1 MGLLPTRVRSLRVAV
16 IRRKVI
22 LMYAV
27 AYVIIPT
34 EFVSLQAILD
44 ESLAPFRRGGPSA
57 FPRQKLAF
65 DDVTEDLRRLHR
77 LPIQLNT
84 NGAGVGIVSAD
95 TGLTMYIDFDAI
107 RALLESMG
115 TSSWEGR
122 LADIEPDLDAFARR
136 FTKLKHR
143 DPEAGRYGQWLNPLG
158 RWDWWELGGRFDG
171 AVSGHPRSG
180 TGNTCMISSAP
191 STGRDLLGGIAR
203 ALGGKP
209 SEIDAEIEANI
220 DLVSALLE
228 AARRDE
234 AHAFPT
240 AVVLPLCGCANG
252 FRWFD
257 ALGWRPIPIET
268 KALLSVPDD
277 ASFRETTIAA
287 YERFHSMAVAGV
299 AYHF

>member
-1 MGLLPTRVRSLRVAV
+1 V
-16 IRRKVI
+16 
-22 LMYAV
+22 YAV

-34 EFVSLQAILD
+34 EFASLQAILD
-44 ESLAPFRRGGPSA
+44 ETLAPFQRGGPSA
-57 FPRQKLAF
+57 FPRHKLTF
-65 DDVTEDLRRLHR
+65 DDMTEDLRRLHR
-77 LPIQLNT
+77 LPIRLNS
-84 NGAGVGIVSAD
+84 NGQGVGIVSTD
-95 TGLTMYIDFDAI
+95 TALAVHIDFDAI
-107 RALLESMG
+107 RPLLESMG
-115 TSSWEGR
+115 ISSWEGR
-122 LADIEPDLDAFARR
+122 LADIELDLDAFARR

-143 DPEAGRYGQWLNPLG
+143 DPEAGGYGQWLNPLG

-191 STGRDLLGGIAR
+191 SKGRDLIGGIAR

-209 SEIDAEIEANI
+209 SEIEAEIEANI

-240 AVVLPLCGCANG
+240 AVVLPTFACADG

-257 ALGWRPIPIET
+257 ALGWRPISIET

-287 YERFHSMAVAGV
+287 YERFHSMAVAGL